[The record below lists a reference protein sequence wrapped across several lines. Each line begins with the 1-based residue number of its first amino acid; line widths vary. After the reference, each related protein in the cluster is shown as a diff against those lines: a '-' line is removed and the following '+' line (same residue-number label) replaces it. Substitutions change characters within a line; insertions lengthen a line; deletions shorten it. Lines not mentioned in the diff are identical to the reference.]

1 MFRSQPTLVVMVILI
16 LALLAPAV
24 FAYDAVK
31 PADVDSGMPYN
42 VKAVPVTKPNSLKGM
57 KIAIVAAHGFEQV
70 EVTYPLEFLTARG
83 ATVEIVSPDW
93 IKGRVMAV
101 QFLKPSVWLP
111 VAKNISDVKPGD
123 YCAVMIPGGAWNP
136 IIMRTDT
143 KIIDFIQGAAKANKL
158 IAGICHG
165 PQVLVSAGLVKNRDV
180 TGVGDIR
187 TDLRNA
193 GGRVSDDQPVVIDGN
208 LLTSRDPND
217 LAVFCQAI
225 EAYLVKNGAFCKVAE
240 KAAADAANLSISA
253 SMETLPDRGK
263 GNVCDDCKGR
273 GRLFGGP
280 GFYPYSCPKCNGT
293 GYVGANPGQQPVS
306 TDH

>member
-1 MFRSQPTLVVMVILI
+1 MFRVKPLAVLTVLI

-31 PADVDSGMPYN
+31 PEDVDAGMPYN
-42 VKAVPVTKPNSLKGM
+42 VKAVPVTKPDSLKGM

-101 QFLKPSVWLP
+101 QFLKPSIWLP
-111 VAKNISDVKPGD
+111 VAKNISEVKPGD
-123 YCAVMIPGGAWNP
+123 FCAVLVPGGAWNP
-136 IIMRTDT
+136 IIMRTDA
-143 KIIDFIQGAAKANKL
+143 KVLDFIQGATKANKL
-158 IAGICHG
+158 IASICHG
-165 PQVLVSAGLVKNRDV
+165 PQVLISAGLVKGRDI

-193 GGRVSDDQPVVIDGN
+193 GGRVSDDQPVVVDGN

-217 LAVFCQAI
+217 LAQFCQAI
-225 EAYLVKNGAFCKVAE
+225 EAYLIKNGAFCKVSE
-240 KAAADAANLSISA
+240 KAALDAANLSISA
-253 SMETLPDRGK
+253 SMEIAPDHGR
-263 GNVCDDCKGR
+263 GNVCDACKGT
-273 GRLFGGP
+273 GRVFGGP
-280 GFYPYSCPKCNGT
+280 GYYPYACPKCNGT
-293 GYVGANPGQQPVS
+293 GSVGGNSNQPPVS